1 MTICLGALCAGAD
14 GTDASAVVVASDRMV
29 TMGGITEFEHEVPKV
44 TQIGDR
50 IVALAA
56 GDALRGAQLINEL
69 RRDVHHGAQQLQNV
83 AATAAALYAALRRQQ
98 IESEILS
105 PRGITMQQFYQGL
118 QQAMLP
124 QLVINIDNLIG
135 TFNYNLEVLIA
146 GADDSGA
153 HLYAITNPGGSYDDF
168 QPIGYAAI
176 GSGALHAV
184 QSLIGMRQ
192 APLRSLHETVFNVYA
207 SKRRAEAA
215 PGVGRETDVVI
226 IQANAITRVEQPV
239 LQQLDTL
246 YQEYQRPVEEMGRHL
261 HVLNLLSAPGRE
273 EEERGS
279 TAAS

>member
-1 MTICLGALCAGAD
+1 
-14 GTDASAVVVASDRMV
+14 MV

-56 GDALRGAQLINEL
+56 GDALRGARLVQEL
-69 RRDVHHGAQQLQNV
+69 RRYIQQGAQPMQNV
-83 AATAAALYAALRRQQ
+83 AATAAAQYAALRRQQ
-98 IESEILS
+98 IENDILS
-105 PRGITMQQFYQGL
+105 PRGITLQQFYQGL

-124 QLVINIDNLIG
+124 QAVINIDNLIA

-153 HLYAITNPGGSYDDF
+153 HLYAIANPGGSYDDF

-184 QSLIGMRQ
+184 LSLIGLKQ
-192 APLRSLHETVFNVYA
+192 APMHALRETVFNVYA

-226 IQANAITRVEQPV
+226 IQDNAVMRVEQSV
-239 LQQLDTL
+239 LQRLDTL
-246 YQEYQRPVEEMGRHL
+246 YQEYQRPVEEIGKQL
-261 HVLNLLSAPGRE
+261 NELNL
-273 EEERGS
+273 
-279 TAAS
+279 

>member
-1 MTICLGALCAGAD
+1 MTIGLGALCAGAD

-261 HVLNLLSAPGRE
+261 HVLNLLSAPGQE

>member
-153 HLYAITNPGGSYDDF
+153 HLCAITNPGGSYDDF

-261 HVLNLLSAPGRE
+261 HVLNLLSAPGQE

>member
-153 HLYAITNPGGSYDDF
+153 HLFAITNPGGSYDDF

-192 APLRSLHETVFNVYA
+192 TPLRCLHETVFNVYA

-261 HVLNLLSAPGRE
+261 HVLNLLSAPGQE

>member
-14 GTDASAVVVASDRMV
+14 GADASAVVVASDRMV

-44 TQIGDR
+44 TRIGDR

-83 AATAAALYAALRRQQ
+83 ATTAAALYAALRRQQ

-192 APLRSLHETVFNVYA
+192 TPLRCLHETVFNVYV

-215 PGVGRETDVVI
+215 PGVGRETDVVM

-246 YQEYQRPVEEMGRHL
+246 YQEYQRPVEDMGRHL
-261 HVLNLLSAPGRE
+261 HVLNLLSASGQE

>member
-192 APLRSLHETVFNVYA
+192 TPLRSLHETVFNVYA

-261 HVLNLLSAPGRE
+261 HILNLLSAPGQE

>member
-14 GTDASAVVVASDRMV
+14 GTDAAAVVVASDRMV

-83 AATAAALYAALRRQQ
+83 VATAAALYAALRRQQ

-153 HLYAITNPGGSYDDF
+153 HLYAITNPGGSHDDF

-192 APLRSLHETVFNVYA
+192 TPLRCLHETVFNVYA

-261 HVLNLLSAPGRE
+261 HVLNLLSAPGQE

>member
-14 GTDASAVVVASDRMV
+14 GRAASAVVVASDRMV
-29 TMGGITEFEHEVPKV
+29 TMGGITEFEHEVPKI

-56 GDALRGAQLINEL
+56 GDALRGARLVNEL
-69 RRDVHHGAQQLQNV
+69 RRYIQQGAQPMQNV
-83 AATAAALYAALRRQQ
+83 AATAAAQYAALRRQQ
-98 IESEILS
+98 IENDILS
-105 PRGITMQQFYQGL
+105 PRGITLQQFYQGL

-124 QLVINIDNLIG
+124 QAVINIDNLIA

-261 HVLNLLSAPGRE
+261 HVLNLLSAPGQE

>member
-14 GTDASAVVVASDRMV
+14 GREASAVVVASDRMV

-56 GDALRGAQLINEL
+56 GDALRGARLVQEL
-69 RRDVHHGAQQLQNV
+69 RRYIQQGAQPMQNV
-83 AATAAALYAALRRQQ
+83 AATAAAQYAALRRQQ
-98 IESEILS
+98 IENDILS
-105 PRGITMQQFYQGL
+105 PRGITLQQFYQGL

-124 QLVINIDNLIG
+124 QAVINIDNLIA

-153 HLYAITNPGGSYDDF
+153 HLYAIGNPGGSYDDF

-184 QSLIGMRQ
+184 LSLIGLKQ
-192 APLRSLHETVFNVYA
+192 APMHALRETVFNVYA

-226 IQANAITRVEQPV
+226 IQDTAVMRVEQPV
-239 LQQLDTL
+239 LQRLDTL
-246 YQEYQRPVEEMGRHL
+246 YQEYQRPVEEIGKQL
-261 HVLNLLSAPGRE
+261 NELNL
-273 EEERGS
+273 
-279 TAAS
+279 

>member
-14 GTDASAVVVASDRMV
+14 GTDAAAVVVASDRMV

-192 APLRSLHETVFNVYA
+192 TPLRCLHETVFNVYA

-246 YQEYQRPVEEMGRHL
+246 YQEYQRPVEEIGKQL
-261 HVLNLLSAPGRE
+261 NELNL
-273 EEERGS
+273 
-279 TAAS
+279 

>member
-1 MTICLGALCAGAD
+1 MTVCLGALCAGAD
-14 GTDASAVVVASDRMV
+14 GADASAVVVASDRMV

-146 GADDSGA
+146 GTDDSGA
-153 HLYAITNPGGSYDDF
+153 HLYAITNPGGAYNDF

-192 APLRSLHETVFNVYA
+192 TPLRCLHETVFNVYV

-261 HVLNLLSAPGRE
+261 HVLNLLSAPGQK

>member
-226 IQANAITRVEQPV
+226 IQDNAVMRVEQSV
-239 LQQLDTL
+239 LQRLDTL
-246 YQEYQRPVEEMGRHL
+246 YQEYQRPVAEIGKQLNE
-261 HVLNLLSAPGRE
+261 LNL
-273 EEERGS
+273 
-279 TAAS
+279 

>member
-1 MTICLGALCAGAD
+1 MTICLGALCAGAN

-50 IVALAA
+50 IVVLAA

-261 HVLNLLSAPGRE
+261 HILNLLSAPGQE

>member
-1 MTICLGALCAGAD
+1 MTIGLGALCAGAD

-153 HLYAITNPGGSYDDF
+153 HLCAITNPGGSYDDF

-261 HVLNLLSAPGRE
+261 HVLNLLSAPGQE

>member
-153 HLYAITNPGGSYDDF
+153 HLFAITNPGGSYDDF

-192 APLRSLHETVFNVYA
+192 TPLRCLHETVFNVYV

-215 PGVGRETDVVI
+215 PGVGRETDVVM

-261 HVLNLLSAPGRE
+261 HVLNLLSASGQE

>member
-1 MTICLGALCAGAD
+1 MTVCLGALCVGAD

-153 HLYAITNPGGSYDDF
+153 HLYAITNPGGSYNDF

-192 APLRSLHETVFNVYA
+192 TPLRSLHETVFNVYA

-261 HVLNLLSAPGRE
+261 HVLNLLSAPGQE

>member
-1 MTICLGALCAGAD
+1 MTIGLGALCAGAD

-153 HLYAITNPGGSYDDF
+153 HLCAITNPGGSYDDF

>member
-261 HVLNLLSAPGRE
+261 HVLNLLSAPGQE
-273 EEERGS
+273 EAERGS